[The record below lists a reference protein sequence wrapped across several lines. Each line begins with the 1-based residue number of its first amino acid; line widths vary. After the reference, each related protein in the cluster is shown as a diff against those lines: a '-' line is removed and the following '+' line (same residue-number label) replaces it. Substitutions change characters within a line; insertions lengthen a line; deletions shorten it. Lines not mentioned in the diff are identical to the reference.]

1 MVTRRTFLKYT
12 GATTL
17 TLYGN
22 AALRGVRSAIAAV
35 PGGTLDI
42 ASVPKF
48 VTPLVVPLSMPAT
61 GEVKLDGG
69 GPGNYYEIGVRQFR
83 QQILPAGYPAT
94 TVWGYGSVN
103 HPETFHYPSFTI
115 EATWGVPARV
125 KWINQLMDTGGNHL
139 PHLLPVDPTLHWANP
154 PGGKSGRDTRPTFSA
169 TPGPYT
175 GPVPIVTHVHGAIG
189 VGDESDGYAEAW
201 YLPALAPSKL
211 PAGYATEGTW
221 YDFFRSKAAKAF
233 GAAWQPGSATCQYP
247 NNWRASTSWY
257 HDHTLGITRL
267 NVYAGPAGF
276 WILRGGPDGDAAV
289 LDKRSGKP
297 AVLPGPAP
305 RPGEAAKQ
313 PWYEIPIVIQDRS
326 FNRDGS
332 LFYPDRRALPAS
344 IEQPYLPHT
353 DIAPIWNPEFFG
365 NVMVVNGK
373 TWPFLDVE
381 RRRYRFRL
389 LNGCD
394 GRFLVLKF
402 DHPAVQA
409 WQIGNEVGFL
419 SAPVRLN
426 DVPPDAAPDGTAK
439 LLIAPAERADIIV
452 DFSDVPSAT
461 SVTLRNVGPDEPFGG
476 FPVPPADPH
485 STGQVMQFR
494 VGPARGAD
502 PTTPPQ
508 FLILP
513 PITPLTDGTAR
524 PLALLEEMST
534 RPSFSHVPVE
544 TLLGTVERGMAVK
557 RLWMDPVTEN
567 PAVGAT
573 EVWEFYNFTVDAHP
587 MHVHEVAFQVVN
599 RERLVLDRTTGEPM
613 QPARLTGVVR
623 PPEPWETGFKD
634 TVIAYPGE
642 VTRIR
647 AQFRIPGQ
655 FVWHCHI
662 VGHEDNE
669 MMRPLRI
676 GPPQPD
682 QPS

>member
-1 MVTRRTFLKYT
+1 MVTRRAFLKYT

-17 TLYGN
+17 TLFGYGTVS
-22 AALRGVRSAIAAV
+22 GVRSALAAV
-35 PGGTLDI
+35 AGGTLDI
-42 ASVPKF
+42 ARLPKF
-48 VTPLVVPLSMPAT
+48 VTPLVVPPSMPAT
-61 GEVKLDGG
+61 GVLKLAGG
-69 GPGNYYEIGVRQFR
+69 GRADYYEIAVRQFR
-83 QQILPAGYPAT
+83 QPILPAGCAAT
-94 TVWGYGSVN
+94 TVWGYGSVH

-115 EATWGVPARV
+115 EATWRVPVRV
-125 KWINQLMDTGGNHL
+125 KWINQLVDAGGNHL

-154 PGGKSGRDTRPTFSA
+154 PGGKTGRDTRPTFSA
-169 TPGPYT
+169 TPEPYT

-201 YLPALAPSKL
+201 YLPALTPSKL

-221 YDFFRSKAAKAF
+221 YDFFRNKAF
-233 GAAWQPGSATCQYP
+233 QGLGVAWEPGSATCQYP
-247 NNWRASTSWY
+247 NDWRASTSWY

-289 LDKRSGKP
+289 LDTRSGKP

-305 RPGEAAKQ
+305 RFGEPANQ
-313 PWYEIPIVIQDRS
+313 PWHEIPLVIQDRS

-332 LFYPDRRALPAS
+332 LFYPDRRTLAAS
-344 IEQPYLPHT
+344 IEPRYIPHT

-373 TWPFLDVE
+373 AWPFLDVE

-402 DHPAVQA
+402 DHPAVQV

-419 SAPVRLN
+419 SAPVRLK
-426 DVPPDAAPDGTAK
+426 DVPPDGVSDGTAK
-439 LLIAPAERADIIV
+439 LLIAPAERADVIV
-452 DFSDVPSAT
+452 DFTEVPTGT
-461 SVTLRNVGPDEPFGG
+461 SITLRNVGPDEPFGG
-476 FPVPPADPH
+476 FPVQPADPE

-494 VGPARGAD
+494 VGAARDSD

-508 FLILP
+508 FLTLP
-513 PITPLTDGTAR
+513 PITPLVGGTAR

-534 RPSFSHVPVE
+534 HPSFAHVPVE
-544 TLLGTVERGMAVK
+544 TLLGTVEHGVAVK
-557 RLWMDPVTEN
+557 RMWMDPVTEN

-587 MHVHEVAFQVVN
+587 MHVHEVAFQLVN
-599 RERLVLDRTTGEPM
+599 RERLVLDPSTGEPM
-613 QPARLTGVVR
+613 QPVQLTGVVR
-623 PPEPWETGFKD
+623 PPEPWEMGFKD

-647 AQFRIPGQ
+647 AQFRTSGQ

-669 MMRPLRI
+669 MMRPFRI
-676 GPPQPD
+676 GPPQPG
-682 QPS
+682 QPT